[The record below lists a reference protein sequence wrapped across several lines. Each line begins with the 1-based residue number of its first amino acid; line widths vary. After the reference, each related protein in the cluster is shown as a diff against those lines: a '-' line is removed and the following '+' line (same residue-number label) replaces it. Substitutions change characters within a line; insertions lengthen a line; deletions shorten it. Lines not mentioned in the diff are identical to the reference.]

1 MLFVDFATIKDLEGI
16 IEVYKGWEEFKEVL
30 PDEFT
35 EGDTY
40 EGLLKYFDER
50 DNSRKYI
57 ICRVDNKVVGV
68 CYMEISF
75 LDLRNIRLGDMF
87 VDKEFRGKGV
97 ASAMIDKI
105 IEYAR
110 EKEVKKIW
118 LWTQE
123 ELKDAIRLYEKKR
136 FVFEGRQKKQF
147 CGKDALVY
155 GLVL

>member
-1 MLFVDFATIKDLEGI
+1 
-16 IEVYKGWEEFKEVL
+16 
-30 PDEFT
+30 
-35 EGDTY
+35 
-40 EGLLKYFDER
+40 
-50 DNSRKYI
+50 
-57 ICRVDNKVVGV
+57 
-68 CYMEISF
+68 
-75 LDLRNIRLGDMF
+75 LDLRSIRLGDMF